1 LRNSWSTTERTKNDQ
16 IKSESVKS
24 FRGGVKCELV
34 RLAVKQIELNK
45 KRLTLKAVN
54 RYYLKNTTVLDIK

>member
-24 FRGGVKCELV
+24 FRGGVKSELA

-54 RYYLKNTTVLDIK
+54 RYYLKNITVLDIK